1 MFRIKDLHYGT
12 LKAFH
17 SKNLDFR
24 KVEKDREH
32 NDAIITRLFNDT
44 LSGKIK
50 GFYLISDEY
59 LKAYHRS
66 PKKPGHIQQSVGFY
80 KNGELYPT
88 YDLQFKTA
96 KEAIKEGYN
105 SGFYEII
112 A

>member
-1 MFRIKDLHYGT
+1 MLRIKDLHYGT

-50 GFYLISDEY
+50 GFYLVSNESF
-59 LKAYHRS
+59 KAYHRS
-66 PKKPGHIQQSVGFY
+66 PKKPGYIQYSVGFY
-80 KNGELYPT
+80 KHGELYPT
-88 YDLQFKTA
+88 YDVQLKTA
-96 KEAIKEGYN
+96 ADAIKEGYN
-105 SGFYEII
+105 SGLYEII

>member
-1 MFRIKDLHYGT
+1 MYRIKDLT
-12 LKAFH
+12 TVSRKAFL
-17 SKNLDFR
+17 SDSSMQKYEQEDTR
-24 KVEKDREH
+24 
-32 NDAIITRLFNDT
+32 NDAIIKRLFTDT
-44 LSGKIK
+44 MNGTIK
-50 GFYLISDEY
+50 GFYLVSDTDFR
-59 LKAYHRS
+59 AYHRS
-66 PKKPGHIQQSVGFY
+66 PKQENTVQYSVGFY